1 MEMEMQN
8 PLTETHINSSSLK
21 NEPQPVPRN
30 TFTVDKSPDKNSESS
45 FKAESSASTAKDQ
58 QPFWEFDIGWNRFIF
73 PGDPEPPMDRR
84 FRPNSIRTSKYTNLT
99 FFPLNLLHQLSK
111 GANIY
116 YIIIIIMQMVK
127 PISITGGS
135 PTNLPP
141 LAMLIA
147 VSMVKDFIE
156 DRRR

>member
-1 MEMEMQN
+1 MEMVLQDSLINASGLKKEDQPQN
-8 PLTETHINSSSLK
+8 NVGKSQGPGSFESQSTTSSMKEQAPL
-21 NEPQPVPRN
+21 
-30 TFTVDKSPDKNSESS
+30 
-45 FKAESSASTAKDQ
+45 
-58 QPFWEFDIGWNRFIF
+58 WEFDIGWNRYIN
-73 PGDPEPPMDRR
+73 PGDPDPPMDRR

-99 FFPLNLLHQLSK
+99 FFPLNMLHQLSK